1 MTSDD
6 AFVVALASASRR
18 SRRHLR
24 GLEKADRE
32 DVISTALLW
41 CLEHKANYN
50 PATQL
55 DTWFVG
61 AIRDAR
67 KAHERR
73 EAQRP
78 EMLEVTAAPD
88 DTEWT
93 AEAREAIRHICR
105 SMDVRDR
112 VIVRLSMEGMEHS
125 DIAKHARIPLRT
137 VERKLA
143 RLRAMIPE
151 RIQFQATRR
160 GSSDYNSDNVGQEA
174 QIDKEIERLEFAP
187 PLGKDCAP
195 CWRCKWFDG
204 YVPDKGTIRRAV
216 IQIEPEIRA
225 AVLETEARKVQI
237 AYGVRCK

>member
-1 MTSDD
+1 VTSDD

-18 SRRHLR
+18 ARRHLR

-41 CLEHKANYN
+41 CLEHKSSYN
-50 PATQL
+50 PTVQL

-67 KAHERR
+67 KAYERK

-78 EMLEVTAAPD
+78 ELFEVVTAPD
-88 DTEWT
+88 DTAWT
-93 AEAREAIRHICR
+93 TEAREAIRHICR
-105 SMDVRDR
+105 SMDIRDR
-112 VIVRLSMEGMEHS
+112 AIVRLSMEGMEQS
-125 DIAKHARIPLRT
+125 DIARHAGIPLRT

-143 RLRAMIPE
+143 RLRAMIPA

-160 GSSDYNSDNVGQEA
+160 GTGHDSDDGGPEA
-174 QIDKEIERLEFAP
+174 PIDREIERLEFAP
-187 PLGKDCAP
+187 PAGKDCAP

-204 YVPDKGTIRRAV
+204 YVPDKGTIRRSG
-216 IQIEPEIRA
+216 IQVEPEIRA

-237 AYGVRCK
+237 ANNVRRK